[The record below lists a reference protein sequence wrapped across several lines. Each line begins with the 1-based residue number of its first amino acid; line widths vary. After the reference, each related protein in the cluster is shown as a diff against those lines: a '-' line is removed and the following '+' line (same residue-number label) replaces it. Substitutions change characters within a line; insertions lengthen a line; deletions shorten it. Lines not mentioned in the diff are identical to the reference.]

1 MGYKLHCTKKLL
13 DRIKPPAS
21 IEEPIQLKRY
31 ENLVNQTKVL
41 AEAEWQEDNAAAIQS
56 SNAYVDKH
64 GLPFKL
70 YRVK

>member
-1 MGYKLHCTKKLL
+1 M
-13 DRIKPPAS
+13 
-21 IEEPIQLKRY
+21 QLKRY
-31 ENLVNQTKVL
+31 EYLVNQTKVL
-41 AEAEWQEDNAAAIQS
+41 AEAQWQEDNAAAIQS